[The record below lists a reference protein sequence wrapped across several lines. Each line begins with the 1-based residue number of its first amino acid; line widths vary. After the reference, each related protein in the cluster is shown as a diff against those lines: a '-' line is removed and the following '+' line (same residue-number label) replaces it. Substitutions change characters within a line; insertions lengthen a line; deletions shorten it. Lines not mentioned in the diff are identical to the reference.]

1 MQVHKV
7 GGMGCRINIKEPIK
21 EKSKNSPEVLFEY
34 LQIKN
39 KIVSHSSTPPSA
51 GFTIHMDMYYS
62 KYKKSAAVIV
72 HYIKNSEIGKSINL

>member
-21 EKSKNSPEVLFEY
+21 EKSKNSPEVVIEY

-39 KIVSHSSTPPSA
+39 IIVSHSSTHPFA
-51 GFTIHMDMYYS
+51 EFAIHMD
-62 KYKKSAAVIV
+62 K
-72 HYIKNSEIGKSINL
+72 